1 MKKIILLISAA
12 VMALSLA
19 SCGSA
24 EKMAKQAESV
34 IVECNP
40 SPLTVKGGQVT
51 ADLTVSYP
59 KGYFNKKAILEVT
72 PVIVYDGGECAI
84 DPLMYQGEKVKNN
97 YKVVPAAGGT
107 VKETVTFP
115 YKEGMAQSKLEL
127 RGRATTNSK
136 KWVAMP
142 TKKVADGCN
151 ITETLASNKGYY
163 APKDHGYQAIINMA
177 PEGQVMYRINSAEV
191 RSSELKST
199 SVKDFQEA
207 LKEIAAN
214 DRKAL
219 KNIEIV
225 AYASPDGSEALNDKL
240 SNNRSKTADKAFGT
254 ITKKEDSVKG
264 VAKNV
269 KSVGEDWEGF
279 QEMVTKS
286 NVEDKDLIL
295 RVLGMYSDA
304 NVREREIKNMASI
317 YQDLAKDVLPQL
329 RRARFIANVEFTNYT
344 EEELVKLVKD
354 DIEILD
360 EPALLK
366 AATLFKDPAQKKALY
381 NKAVSKYNSEKAK
394 YDLAC
399 VALCEDNVAEA
410 KKQLVK
416 CESNDPDVI
425 NLAGVIAFRN
435 GDIKEAQ
442 KCFALSK
449 TPDAVKNQ
457 GLCALIS
464 GDYATAVAKCGD
476 KGTDAAVARLM
487 NGNVAGALAACGDCK
502 CPKANYIRAIC
513 YARQGKVSDAKAAL
527 KKATDADAA
536 LAKRAETDIEF
547 ATIR

>member
-34 IVECNP
+34 IVDCNP
-40 SPLTVKGGQVT
+40 SPLTVKGGQVA
-51 ADLTVSYP
+51 ADLNVSYP

-72 PVIVYDGGECAI
+72 PVIVYNGGECAI
-84 DPLMYQGEKVKNN
+84 EPLMFQGEKVKNN

-107 VKETVTFP
+107 VKESVVFP
-115 YKEGMAQSKLEL
+115 YKEGMAQSTLEL
-127 RGRATTNSK
+127 RARATTNGK
-136 KWVAMP
+136 KWVTLP

-151 ITETLASNKGYY
+151 ITETLASKKGFYNL
-163 APKDHGYQAIINMA
+163 KDHGYQAIINMA

-191 RSSELKST
+191 RGSELKST
-199 SVKDFQEA
+199 SVKDFQAA

-225 AYASPDGSEALNDKL
+225 AYASPDGAESLNNKL
-240 SNNRSKTADKAFGT
+240 SDSRSKTADKAFKS

-264 VAKNV
+264 VTKNV
-269 KSVGEDWEGF
+269 KSVGEDWTGF

-295 RVLGMYSDA
+295 RVLSMYSDA

-344 EEELVKLVKD
+344 EEELVNLVKD

-366 AATLFKDPAQKKALY
+366 SATLFKDAAQKKALY
-381 NKAVSKYNSEKAK
+381 NKAVAKYNSEKAK
-394 YDLAC
+394 FNLAC
-399 VALCEDNVAEA
+399 MALCEDNVAEA
-410 KKQLVK
+410 KKQLAK
-416 CESNDPDVI
+416 CNANDPDVI
-425 NLAGVIAFRN
+425 NLAGVCAFRN
-435 GDIKEAQ
+435 GDLKEAQ

-449 TPDAVKNQ
+449 TEDAVKNQ

-464 GDYATAVAKCGD
+464 GDYANAVSKLGN
-476 KGTDAAVARLM
+476 KGTDAAVAKLM
-487 NGNVAGALAACGDCK
+487 TGNAAAALAAVGDCQ
-502 CPKANYIRAIC
+502 CAKANYIRAIC
-513 YARQGKVSDAKAAL
+513 FARQGKVADAKAAL